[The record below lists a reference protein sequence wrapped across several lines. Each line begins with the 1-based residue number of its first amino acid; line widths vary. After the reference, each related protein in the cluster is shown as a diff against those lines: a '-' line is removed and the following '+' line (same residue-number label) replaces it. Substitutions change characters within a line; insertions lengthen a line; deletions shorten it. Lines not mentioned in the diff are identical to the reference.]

1 MNKDLLKMRAAPETE
16 KRQFEDEVLES
27 LWELFEK
34 GCKSVSSVG
43 SGAEETV
50 SLEELSSSL
59 GNAQALGLDGM
70 HKDGLIEIIPGG
82 RVKFTEAGR
91 LRARDITRRHRLAE
105 RLFAD
110 ILALNEYE
118 EDACRFEHAISPEV
132 EEAICTFLG
141 HPPTCPHNRPIPRGN
156 CCKLYTKKVTPL
168 VASLADSQVGEDYK
182 VVFLR
187 TPMIDRLASIGL
199 VAGSTIRLVQ
209 KKPSYVVKVDETTIA
224 VEEEVAKGV
233 FVKKHES

>member
-1 MNKDLLKMRAAPETE
+1 MDKDLLKTRAAPETE
-16 KRQFEDEVLES
+16 KRQFEDEALES

-34 GCKSVSSVG
+34 EGPS
-43 SGAEETV
+43 AENV
-50 SLEELSSSL
+50 SLEELKNSSL
-59 GNAQALGLDGM
+59 GNISALEGM
-70 HKDGLIEIIPGG
+70 HRDGLIEISPGG

-141 HPPTCPHNRPIPRGN
+141 HPPTCPHNRPIPRGK

-199 VAGSTIRLVQ
+199 VAGSMIRLVQ
-209 KKPSYVVKVDETTIA
+209 KRPSYVIKVDETTIA

>member
-1 MNKDLLKMRAAPETE
+1 MNKDFLKMRAAPETE
-16 KRQFEDEVLES
+16 KRQFEDEALES
-27 LWELFEK
+27 LWELYEK
-34 GCKSVSSVG
+34 SG
-43 SGAEETV
+43 SGMGTGGETV
-50 SLEELSSSL
+50 SLEELKSSL
-59 GNAQALGLDGM
+59 ENAPALDGM
-70 HKDGLIEIIPGG
+70 HKEELIEISGG
-82 RVKFTEAGR
+82 RVKFTGAGR

-141 HPPTCPHNRPIPRGN
+141 HPPTCPHNRPIPRGK
-156 CCKLYTKKVTPL
+156 CCKLYAKKVTPL

-199 VAGSTIRLVQ
+199 VAGSLIRLVQ
-209 KKPSYVVKVDETTIA
+209 KKPSYVLKVDETTIA

-233 FVKKHES
+233 FVKKP

>member
-1 MNKDLLKMRAAPETE
+1 MDKDLLKTRAAPETE
-16 KRQFEDEVLES
+16 KRQFEDEALES

-34 GCKSVSSVG
+34 EGPS
-43 SGAEETV
+43 ADTA
-50 SLEELSSSL
+50 SLEELNS
-59 GNAQALGLDGM
+59 GLDNAAALEGM
-70 HKDGLIEIIPGG
+70 HRDGLIEISPGG

-141 HPPTCPHNRPIPRGN
+141 HPPTCPHNRPIPRGK
-156 CCKLYTKKVTPL
+156 CCKLYTKKVMPL

-199 VAGSTIRLVQ
+199 VAGSMIRLVQ
-209 KKPSYVVKVDETTIA
+209 KRPSYVIKVDETTIA

-233 FVKKHES
+233 FVRHEG